1 MLKLVKIFTDGSCLG
16 NPGSGGYATMLRY
29 KKIEKMLTSGF
40 FLTTNNRM
48 ELMGVISG
56 LELLKQSCIVEIFTD
71 SRYVQYGITKWIQKW
86 KQQKWERNNKKL
98 IKNIDLW
105 MRINGLLKKHCIT
118 WFWIKA
124 HNGHTENE
132 LCDKIAR
139 QSAQNPFIQDKFYEI
154 VFYKKSK
161 EKL

>member
-16 NPGSGGYATMLRY
+16 NPGAGGYGTILRY
-29 KKIEKMLTSGF
+29 KKTEKILTSGF

-56 LELLKQSCIVEIFTD
+56 LEFLKQSCTVEIFTD
-71 SRYVQYGITKWIQKW
+71 SRYVQNGVTKWMNKW
-86 KQQKWERNNKKL
+86 KQQKWEKNNKKL

-105 MRINGLLKKHCIT
+105 LRINDLLKKHCIT
-118 WFWIKA
+118 WFWIK
-124 HNGHTENE
+124 GHSGHIENE

-139 QSAQNPFIQDKFYEI
+139 QSANHPCIQDKFYEI
-154 VFYKKSK
+154 VFYKKLQ